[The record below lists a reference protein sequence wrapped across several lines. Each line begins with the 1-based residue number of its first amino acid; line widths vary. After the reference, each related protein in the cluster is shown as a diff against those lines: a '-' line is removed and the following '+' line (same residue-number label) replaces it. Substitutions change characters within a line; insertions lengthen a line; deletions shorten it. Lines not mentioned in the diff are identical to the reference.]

1 MKNVTVF
8 GCALALVAALGAMPF
23 ASAQADKVA
32 EEMARTAYEN
42 ARIKCASLS
51 DARAQDQCFKQAAE
65 DYKADM
71 QAAKQK

>member
-1 MKNVTVF
+1 MKKLSVF
-8 GCALALVAALGAMPF
+8 GPAMALAVALGALPL
-23 ASAQADKVA
+23 ASAHADRVA

-51 DARAQDQCFKQAAE
+51 TAQAQDQCIKQAAE

-71 QAAKQK
+71 QAAKEK